1 MIERKL
7 TLLQTG
13 IFKTDRKASL
23 KMQGRPKASK
33 GINKTA

>member
-7 TLLQTG
+7 TLLLIG

-23 KMQGRPKASK
+23 KMQGRPRASK
-33 GINKTA
+33 GISKRA